1 MKDQV
6 EPAGFMDLFRFADKI
21 DIALMVLGTALALG
35 SGVSL
40 IFYAIPFGNLVK
52 AFSSTD
58 TQQIVADTLESVYS
72 FLYNSIV
79 VFVIAWFSTSVW
91 TVTS

>member
-1 MKDQV
+1 MKDTV
-6 EPAGFMDLFRFADKI
+6 EPAGFTDLFRFADKI
-21 DIALMVLGTALALG
+21 DIILMIVGTGLALG

-58 TQQIVADTLESVYS
+58 VDQIVKDALESVYS

-79 VFVIAWFSTSVW
+79 VFIISWFSTSIW

>member
-21 DIALMVLGTALALG
+21 DIGLMVLGTALALG